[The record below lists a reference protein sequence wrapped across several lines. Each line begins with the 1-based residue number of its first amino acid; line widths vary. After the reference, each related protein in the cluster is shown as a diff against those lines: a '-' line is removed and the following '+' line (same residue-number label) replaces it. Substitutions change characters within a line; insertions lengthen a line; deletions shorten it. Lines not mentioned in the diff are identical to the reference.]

1 MFDLRLVV
9 YSPNGSRLGALP
21 HPLSVEAGWPLDDVP
36 SLKISYSS
44 HAVGAAML
52 AQPCEVAVEW
62 SQDGATWAEGTDS
75 RFIRIKRRGD
85 EVDRTGLVR
94 FELPGYSWQLR
105 KIVLYPGVAALVDG
119 KRPFLSATPGAILQ
133 TALAE
138 AQARGAVPG
147 LDWDFTSTHDS
158 AGEPWDK
165 VLTIYYQPGTDAL
178 TLLLNLSEQGICDW
192 RMLGRVLQL
201 YNADTELDRD
211 LATGPG
217 PVELRFGR
225 DVVEAPDDG
234 TLEDAASSVLVVGD
248 NGFVHTFENPTAVQ
262 PWGPWEQYAG
272 HGGVSDMGTA
282 TLLAQAALERA
293 AAERVQR
300 TRGITV
306 YGARWLPWRDYRPG
320 DRVRAPGEG
329 GALESL
335 RVRQVALS
343 RNADGVVGGSLILN
357 DRFLER
363 DIRLARRTAGIV
375 GGSTADGG
383 SGARPAPDS
392 PRPRTPAAPSGL
404 IVDPLAYLDAA
415 GVAQG
420 QITATWGA
428 VIVDVSGVAL
438 DVGGYQLFMR
448 VNVTGEPWF
457 LVATTEADDNSV
469 TYSPLLVG
477 TEYAFK
483 VRAVNLGVVGAFSSQ
498 VAVTIPDDTDP
509 PPVPTTPQLTT
520 RLGVVHVTWNG
531 LGVGAAPMPP
541 DFLRVRVWMQNP
553 LAPGWADIGYLD
565 AAGSILVPGLPY
577 GADRQFRFSAVDR
590 SGNESAASTS
600 ATIATVPL
608 VQGDAANESITTG
621 ALVANAVTTDKLAAG
636 AVDAGNIKANAV
648 TADKLAAVLTLS
660 TRLVA
665 GDPSAAR
672 VELNSSGLAAYN
684 AVGVQ
689 TASISAVT
697 GAVSIVG
704 QFASGVTGARVVVN
718 PAGATSPEI
727 RFIPGSGVNAS
738 RIYSDGSLYT
748 GEATL
753 IMESGTNLANTAMC
767 RLIHAA
773 GFWRVAIHDPV
784 TQNQRGGYVIA
795 DETQAHVGWLH
806 PTLGTQNFLFSQ
818 SGTLHR
824 GTWQIGGVSAG
835 LIMLDVTITGNGTY
849 HVVNYGF
856 TLLTTPSCVWS
867 AQRGSGASGSSAPTD
882 MYVYTRSQSAITF
895 RSPSAPASTVTFS
908 VWAWRT

>member
-1 MFDLRLVV
+1 MDFDLRLIA
-9 YSPNGSRLGALP
+9 YAPNGLRLGILP
-21 HPLSVEAGWPLDDVP
+21 HPLSIEAGWPLNDVP
-36 SLKISYSS
+36 SLKLAYSAY
-44 HAVGAAML
+44 AVGADL
-52 AQPCEVAVEW
+52 LDQPCEVAVEW
-62 SQDGATWAEGTDS
+62 SQDGTTWTEDADS
-75 RFIRIKRRGD
+75 RFLRIKRSGD

-94 FELPGYSWQLR
+94 FELPGYAWMLR
-105 KIVLYPGVAALVDG
+105 KVVLYPGSAALVDG
-119 KRPFLSATPGAILQ
+119 KRPFLSATAGAIMQ

-138 AQARGAVPG
+138 AQAQPRWAVPF
-147 LDWDFTSTHDS
+147 LSWDFSPTHDS

-165 VLTIYYQPGTDAL
+165 ILTIYYQPGTDAL
-178 TLLLNLSEQGICDW
+178 TLLINLAEQGVCDF
-192 RMLGRVLQL
+192 RMSGRTLQL
-201 YNADTELDRD
+201 FVADTELDRD
-211 LATGPG
+211 LAAGPA

-248 NGFVHTFENPTAVQ
+248 NGFVRTFSNPDAAQ
-262 PWGPWEQYAG
+262 PWGPWEQYVG
-272 HGGVSDMGTA
+272 HGGVSDEGTA

-392 PRPRTPAAPSGL
+392 PRPRTPAKPAGL
-404 IVDPLAYLDAA
+404 IVDPLAYLDAG

-428 VIVDVSGVAL
+428 VIVDTSGVAIGV
-438 DVGGYQLFMR
+438 DGYELFMR

-457 LVATTEADDNSV
+457 LAATTEPDDRSA
-469 TYSPLLVG
+469 TFSPLLVG
-477 TEYAFK
+477 QSYAFK
-483 VRAVNLGVVGAFSSQ
+483 VRAVNLGVYGAFSAQ
-498 VAVTIPDDTDP
+498 VAVTIPDDDRP
-509 PPVPTTPQLTT
+509 PPVPTAPQLAT
-520 RLGVVHVTWNG
+520 RLGVVHVTWDG
-531 LGVGAAPMPP
+531 LGVGAAPMPI
-541 DFLRVRVWMQNP
+541 DFLRTRVWMQNP

-577 GADRQFRFSAVDR
+577 GADREFRFTSVDR
-590 SGNESAASTS
+590 SGNESAASIS

-608 VQGDAANESITTG
+608 VQGDAAAESITTG
-621 ALVANAVTTDKLAAG
+621 ALVANAVTTDKLAVG
-636 AVDAGNIKANAV
+636 AVDAGNIKAGAV
-648 TADKLAAVLTLS
+648 TTDKLAAVLTLS

-665 GDPSAAR
+665 GNPTQAR
-672 VELNSSGLAAYN
+672 VELNSSGLAAFN
-684 AVGVQ
+684 ASGQQ
-689 TASISAVT
+689 TASISAAT

-718 PAGATSPEI
+718 PAGAASPEI
-727 RFIPGSGVNAS
+727 RFIPGSGTNAS
-738 RIYSDGSLYT
+738 RISSDGSMYT

-753 IMESGTNLANTAMC
+753 LMESGTNVANTATC

-784 TQNQRGGYVIA
+784 TGNQRGGYVLA
-795 DETQAHVGWLH
+795 DETQTHVGWFH
-806 PTLGTQNFLFSQ
+806 PTSGTQHFVMSP

-824 GTWQIGGVSAG
+824 GKWQLGGAEGG
-835 LIMLDVTITGNGTY
+835 LIMMSASLTKGATY
-849 HVVNYGF
+849 YVMAYGYTMQTVPTVVF
-856 TLLTTPSCVWS
+856 TAEQQAGIVLWS
-867 AQRGSGASGSSAPTD
+867 TSNSSASFYWATAPTP
-882 MYVYTRSQSAITF
+882 A
-895 RSPSAPASTVTFS
+895 PSVKFN
-908 VWAWRT
+908 VWAWR

>member
-1 MFDLRLVV
+1 M
-9 YSPNGSRLGALP
+9 
-21 HPLSVEAGWPLDDVP
+21 
-36 SLKISYSS
+36 
-44 HAVGAAML
+44 
-52 AQPCEVAVEW
+52 
-62 SQDGATWAEGTDS
+62 
-75 RFIRIKRRGD
+75 
-85 EVDRTGLVR
+85 
-94 FELPGYSWQLR
+94 
-105 KIVLYPGVAALVDG
+105 DG

-138 AQARGAVPG
+138 AQARGAVPS
-147 LDWDFTSTHDS
+147 LDWDFDSTHDS

-165 VLTIYYQPGTDAL
+165 VLTIYYQLGTDVL
-178 TLLLNLSEQGICDW
+178 TLLINLAEQGVCDW
-192 RMLGRVLQL
+192 RMSGRTLQV

-211 LATGPG
+211 LATGPA
-217 PVELRFGR
+217 PVELRLGR

-248 NGFVHTFENPTAVQ
+248 NGFVHTFENPAALQ
-262 PWGPWEQYAG
+262 PWGPWEQYVG

-306 YGARWLPWRDYRPG
+306 YGARWLPFRDYRPG

-392 PRPRTPAAPSGL
+392 PRPRTPAAPTGL
-404 IVDPLAYLDAA
+404 IVGPVAYLDAA

-438 DVGGYQLFMR
+438 DVGGYQVFMR
-448 VNVTGEPWF
+448 VNTIGEPWF
-457 LVATTEADDNSV
+457 LVATTEADDNSA
-469 TYSPLLVG
+469 TFSPLLVG
-477 TEYAFK
+477 QSYAFK

-498 VAVTIPDDTDP
+498 VAVTIPDDTTP
-509 PPVPTTPQLTT
+509 PPVPTTPQLAT
-520 RLGVVHVTWNG
+520 RLGVVHVTWDG
-531 LGVGAAPMPP
+531 LGVGAAPMPI

-553 LAPGWADIGYLD
+553 LAPGWTDIGYLD

-577 GADRQFRFSAVDR
+577 GADRQFRFTSVDR

-608 VQGDAANESITTG
+608 VQGDAANSSITTG
-621 ALVANAVTTDKLAAG
+621 ALVANAVTADKLAVGAVEAGHISAG
-636 AVDAGNIKANAV
+636 AVTAG
-648 TADKLAAVLTLS
+648 KLAAVLTLS

-665 GDPSAAR
+665 GDPSGAR

-684 AVGVQ
+684 ASGVQ
-689 TASISAVT
+689 TASIAASS

-704 QFASGVTGARVVVN
+704 QLASGVTGARVVVN
-718 PAGATSPEI
+718 PAGASAPEI

-738 RIYSDGSLYT
+738 RITSDGSMYT

-753 IMESGTNLANTAMC
+753 LMESGTNAANTATC

-773 GFWRVAIHDPV
+773 GFWRVAIHDPS
-784 TQNQRGGYVIA
+784 TGNQRGGYVIA
-795 DETQAHVGWLH
+795 DETQAHVGWIH
-806 PTLGTQNFLFSQ
+806 PTSGTQMFLFSPA
-818 SGTLHR
+818 GTLHR
-824 GTWQIGGVSAG
+824 GTWQIGGVNAG

-849 HVVNYGF
+849 HIVNYGF

-867 AQRGSGASGSSAPTD
+867 AQRGAGATGSSAPAD
-882 MYVYTRSQSAITF
+882 MYIYTRSQSAITF
-895 RSPSAPASTVTFS
+895 RSPSAPSSVVTFS
-908 VWAWRT
+908 VWAWRA